1 MSLLKTDKTKVK
13 RLPARA
19 SYDRD
24 LLNSIIDEAKCG
36 HLAFSLDNQV
46 HSIPMLFWRDE
57 DYLFCHCSTV
67 SRLKQLISIDVC
79 ISFAIVDGY
88 VYAKS
93 AFHHSMN
100 YRSAVIYG
108 QLEQIA
114 DDTPEKLSA
123 LKKLIDLFDESRW
136 DKIRQPD
143 RKELNATTIL
153 KLKLTEAVVKT
164 RSGPP
169 SDKTEDENL
178 EVWAGVIP
186 VLHQYGTPQTHE
198 Y

>member
-67 SRLKQLISIDVC
+67 SRLKQLSSIDVC

-108 QLEQIA
+108 QLEQLA
-114 DDTPEKLSA
+114 DDTPEKLAA

-136 DKIRQPD
+136 EKIRQPD

-153 KLKLTEAVVKT
+153 KLKLAEAVVKT

-169 SDKTEDENL
+169 SDKTEDEQL
-178 EVWAGVIP
+178 DVWAGVIP

>member
-1 MSLLKTDKTKVK
+1 MSLAKTSKTTVN

-19 SYDRD
+19 SYDKE

-36 HLAFSLDNQV
+36 HLAFSLDNQP
-46 HSIPMLFWRDE
+46 HSIPMLFWRDDE
-57 DYLFCHCSTV
+57 WLYCHCSTV
-67 SRLKQLISIDVC
+67 SRLKQLVGQDVC

-108 QLEQIA
+108 QFEQIA
-114 DDTPEKLSA
+114 DESAEKLSA
-123 LKKLIDLFDESRW
+123 LNGLIDLFDESRW

-143 RKELNATTIL
+143 RKELNATAVL
-153 KLKLTEAVVKT
+153 KLKLTEAVTKV

-169 SDKTEDENL
+169 SDKTSDEQL
-178 EVWAGVIP
+178 DVWAGVIP
-186 VLHQYGTPQTHE
+186 LLHSYGTPQTHE